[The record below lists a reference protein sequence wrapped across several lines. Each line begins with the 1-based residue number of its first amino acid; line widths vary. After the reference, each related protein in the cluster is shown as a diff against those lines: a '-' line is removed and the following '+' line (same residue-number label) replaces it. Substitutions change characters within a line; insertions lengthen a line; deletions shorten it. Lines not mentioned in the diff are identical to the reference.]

1 MYGSGVLQELPQA
14 KGEDMA
20 KLLILEGPDA
30 GSKFE
35 FTSGRV
41 LVGRGEECAIR
52 LNQGSIS
59 RQHAVF
65 TFLGDAW
72 QLEDLNSQNGVMVQG
87 ELITRVE
94 LRDNAAIRFGTI
106 NAQFEI
112 GPEITSSAP
121 PERGAAEAT
130 AAAAEPERLTT
141 TVAPTSAPQEVTAAD
156 IKEMGQVTGRILEE
170 FSRVIIG
177 QRQVAEELLIAL
189 AAGGHCLM
197 IGLPG
202 LAKTLMV
209 STLAQIL
216 KLRFKRVQFTPD
228 LMPSDIIGTDVLDVD
243 ESTGR
248 KSFRFIK
255 GPIFTN
261 MLLADEINRTPPKT
275 QAALLEA
282 MQEKQVT
289 ASNQMFKLA
298 PPFFVLATQNPLEQE
313 GTYPLPE
320 AQLDRFMFNILVDYP
335 DADEEEAIV
344 MATTSRRAVDLR
356 QVLSGEDLVRLQGV
370 VRDLPVSPHVVKY
383 ATRLVRMTRPKDPE
397 APQFIRDHVHCGA
410 GPRAAQCL
418 ILGAK
423 ARAILQGRLNVS
435 CADVKSLALPVL
447 RHRLFTNFTADSE
460 GITPDDL
467 VLRLL
472 EAVPEPTMA
481 DYAKK

>member
-1 MYGSGVLQELPQA
+1 
-14 KGEDMA
+14 MA
-20 KLLILEGPDA
+20 MLHILEGPDA
-30 GSKFE
+30 GSHYEFE
-35 FTSGRV
+35 DGRV
-41 LVGRGEECAIR
+41 LVGRGEECQVR

-59 RQHAVF
+59 RQHAAFSQINGV
-65 TFLGDAW
+65 W
-72 QLEDLNSQNGVMVQG
+72 HIEDLNSQNGVF
-87 ELITRVE
+87 VE
-94 LRDNAAIRFGTI
+94 DEQVSRAALRGDCAIRFGTI
-106 NAQFEI
+106 NTRFEL
-112 GPEITSSAP
+112 
-121 PERGAAEAT
+121 GAAS
-130 AAAAEPERLTT
+130 AAAAPVPAEQAAAVVPPVPAEQAAAVVPPP
-141 TVAPTSAPQEVTAAD
+141 VAAPRSSALKAAVSAEMSAEG
-156 IKEMGQVTGRILEE
+156 IKELGQATQQILTE
-170 FSRVIIG
+170 FGRVIIG
-177 QRQVAEELLIAL
+177 QKQVAEELLIAI

-209 STLAQIL
+209 STLAQVL
-216 KLRFKRVQFTPD
+216 NLQFKRVQFTPD
-228 LMPSDIIGTDVLDVD
+228 LMPSDIIGTDVLDI
-243 ESTGR
+243 EEGSGR

-289 ASNQMFKLA
+289 ASNQQFKLP

-344 MATTSRRAVDLR
+344 MATTSSRKVQLQ
-356 QVLSGEDLVRLQGV
+356 QVLDAADLVRLQGI

-383 ATRLVRMTRPKDPE
+383 ATRLVRMTRPKDSE
-397 APQFIRDHVHCGA
+397 APDFIREHVHCGA

-423 ARAILQGRLNVS
+423 ARAILQGRVNVS
-435 CADVKSLALPVL
+435 CSDVKSLALPVL
-447 RHRLFTNFTADSE
+447 RHRIFTNFTADSE

-467 VLRLL
+467 VQKLV
-472 EAVPEPTMA
+472 AAAPEPSA
-481 DYAKK
+481 KDYQA